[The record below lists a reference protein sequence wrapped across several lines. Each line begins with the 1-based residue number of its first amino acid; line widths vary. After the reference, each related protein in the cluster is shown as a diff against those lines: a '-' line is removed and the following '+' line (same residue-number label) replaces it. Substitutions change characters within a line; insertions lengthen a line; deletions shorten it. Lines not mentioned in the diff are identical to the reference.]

1 MMMPDIWGLAA
12 IITKFALYL
21 GVLTATGTVL
31 AALMFRLNQFRGI
44 ALTFG
49 GIALIATLLG
59 FSLRGANLTGDASGL
74 MDLEMLGLLWSTPV
88 GTAIALRLFG
98 LGVLIVGLFMARGG
112 IVLSALGG
120 VVAVWSFGHIG
131 HISDRGRVVLDVAL
145 TLHLITVAIWI
156 GILTPLQRL
165 ARETATYA
173 EAAKVGHRFG
183 LVASFTVPALI
194 VAGGY
199 MSYTLVGSIPALI
212 QTGYGQALIIKV
224 LLVAILL
231 GLAAAN
237 KLRFMPRLKAGD
249 ASAAKHLTKSISI
262 EWVVVVL
269 VLAVTAVLTSNLTLP
284 T

>member
-1 MMMPDIWGLAA
+1 MVMPDIWGLAA

-44 ALTFG
+44 ALVFG
-49 GIALIATLLG
+49 GLAIIASLIG
-59 FSLRGANLTGDASGL
+59 FSLKGANLTGDISGML
-74 MDLEMLGLLWSTPV
+74 DLEMLGLLWSTPV
-88 GTAIALRLFG
+88 GTAVALRLCG

-112 IVLSALGG
+112 LALSALGG
-120 VVAVWSFGHIG
+120 IIAVWSFGHIG
-131 HISDRGRVVLDVAL
+131 HISDRGSAVLDVAL

-165 ARETATYA
+165 AREAATYA

-194 VAGGY
+194 IAGGY
-199 MSYTLVGSIPALI
+199 MSYTLVGSIAALT

-224 LLVAILL
+224 VLVGVLL

-237 KLRFMPRLKAGD
+237 KLRFIPKLSAGD
-249 ASAAKHLTKSISI
+249 SIAANHLAKSISV
-262 EWVVVVL
+262 EWSVVL
-269 VLAVTAVLTSNLTLP
+269 IVLAVTAVLTSNLTLP

>member
-1 MMMPDIWGLAA
+1 MMPDIWSLAG

-21 GVLTATGTVL
+21 GILTATGTVL

-44 ALTFG
+44 ALVFG
-49 GIALIATLLG
+49 GLAIIASLVG
-59 FSLRGANLTGDASGL
+59 FSLKGANLTGDISGML
-74 MDLEMLGLLWSTPV
+74 DLEMLGLLWSTPV
-88 GTAIALRLFG
+88 GTAMALRLCG

-112 IVLSALGG
+112 LALSALGG
-120 VVAVWSFGHIG
+120 ITAVWSFGHIG
-131 HISDRGRVVLDVAL
+131 HISDRGSAVLDVAL

-165 ARETATYA
+165 ARKTATYA

-199 MSYTLVGSIPALI
+199 MSYTLVGSIAALI
-212 QTGYGQALIIKV
+212 QTGYGQALVIKV
-224 LLVAILL
+224 LLVAVLL

-237 KLRFMPRLKAGD
+237 KLRFMPRLKVGD
-249 ASAAKHLTKSISI
+249 PSAAKHLTKSISI

>member
-1 MMMPDIWGLAA
+1 MPDIWGLAA

-49 GIALIATLLG
+49 GIALIATLVG

-88 GTAIALRLFG
+88 GTAMALRLCG

-112 IVLSALGG
+112 LALSALGG
-120 VVAVWSFGHIG
+120 ITAVWSFGHIG
-131 HISDRGRVVLDVAL
+131 HISDRGSAVLDVAL

-199 MSYTLVGSIPALI
+199 MSYTLVGSIAALI
-212 QTGYGQALIIKV
+212 QTGYGQALVIKV
-224 LLVAILL
+224 LLVAVLL

-237 KLRFMPRLKAGD
+237 KLRFMPRLRAGD
-249 ASAAKHLTKSISI
+249 PTAANHLAKSISI
-262 EWVVVVL
+262 EWLVVVL
-269 VLAVTAVLTSNLTLP
+269 VLAITAVLTSNLTLP
-284 T
+284 H

>member
-1 MMMPDIWGLAA
+1 MMMPDIWSLAA

-21 GVLTATGTVL
+21 GILTATGTVL

-44 ALTFG
+44 ALVFG
-49 GIALIATLLG
+49 GLAIIASLIG
-59 FSLRGANLTGDASGL
+59 FSLKGANLTGDISGML
-74 MDLEMLGLLWSTPV
+74 DLEMLGLLWSTPV
-88 GTAIALRLFG
+88 GTAMALRLCG

-112 IVLSALGG
+112 LALSALGG
-120 VVAVWSFGHIG
+120 ITAVWSFGHIG
-131 HISDRGRVVLDVAL
+131 HISDRGSAVLDVAL

-199 MSYTLVGSIPALI
+199 MSYTLVGSIAALI
-212 QTGYGQALIIKV
+212 QTGYGQALVIKV
-224 LLVAILL
+224 LLVAVLL

-237 KLRFMPRLKAGD
+237 KLRFMPRLKVGD

>member
-49 GIALIATLLG
+49 GIALIATLVG

-131 HISDRGRVVLDVAL
+131 HISDRGSAVLDVAL

-165 ARETATYA
+165 ARKTATYA

-183 LVASFTVPALI
+183 LVAFFTVLALI

-199 MSYTLVGSIPALI
+199 MSYTLVGSIAALI
-212 QTGYGQALIIKV
+212 QTGYGQALVIKV
-224 LLVAILL
+224 LLVAVLL

-237 KLRFMPRLKAGD
+237 KLRFMPRLKVGD

>member
-1 MMMPDIWGLAA
+1 MMPDIWGLAA

-49 GIALIATLLG
+49 GIALIATLVG

-112 IVLSALGG
+112 LALSALGG
-120 VVAVWSFGHIG
+120 IIAVWSFGNIG
-131 HISDRGRVVLDVAL
+131 HISDRGSTVLDVAL

-199 MSYTLVGSIPALI
+199 MSYTLVGSIAALI
-212 QTGYGQALIIKV
+212 QTGYGQALVIKV
-224 LLVAILL
+224 LLVAVLL

-237 KLRFMPRLKAGD
+237 KLRFMPRLKVGD

>member
-1 MMMPDIWGLAA
+1 M
-12 IITKFALYL
+12 
-21 GVLTATGTVL
+21 
-31 AALMFRLNQFRGI
+31 
-44 ALTFG
+44 
-49 GIALIATLLG
+49 
-59 FSLRGANLTGDASGL
+59 
-74 MDLEMLGLLWSTPV
+74 
-88 GTAIALRLFG
+88 GTAMALRLCG

-131 HISDRGRVVLDVAL
+131 HISDRGSAVLDVAL

-165 ARETATYA
+165 ARKTATYA

-199 MSYTLVGSIPALI
+199 MSYTLVGSIAALI

-231 GLAAAN
+231 GLATAN
-237 KLRFMPRLKAGD
+237 KLRFMPRLRAGD
-249 ASAAKHLTKSISI
+249 PTAANHLAKSISI
-262 EWVVVVL
+262 EWLVVVL
-269 VLAVTAVLTSNLTLP
+269 VLAITAVLTSNLTLP

>member
-131 HISDRGRVVLDVAL
+131 HISDRGSAVLDVAL

-199 MSYTLVGSIPALI
+199 MSYTLIGSIPALI

-249 ASAAKHLTKSISI
+249 ASAARHLTKTISI

>member
-49 GIALIATLLG
+49 GIALIATLVG

-131 HISDRGRVVLDVAL
+131 HISDRGSAVLDVAL

-165 ARETATYA
+165 ARKTATYA

-194 VAGGY
+194 IAGSY
-199 MSYTLVGSIPALI
+199 MSYTLVGSISLLI

-224 LLVAILL
+224 LLVAVLL
-231 GLAAAN
+231 SLAAAN
-237 KLRFMPRLKAGD
+237 KLRFMPRLKVGD

>member
-1 MMMPDIWGLAA
+1 MMMPDIWSLAA

-21 GVLTATGTVL
+21 GILTATGTVL

-44 ALTFG
+44 ALVFG
-49 GIALIATLLG
+49 GLAIIASLVG
-59 FSLRGANLTGDASGL
+59 FSLKGANLTGDISGML
-74 MDLEMLGLLWSTPV
+74 DLEMLGLLWSTPV
-88 GTAIALRLFG
+88 GTAMALRLCG

-112 IVLSALGG
+112 LALSALGG
-120 VVAVWSFGHIG
+120 ITAVWSFGHIG
-131 HISDRGRVVLDVAL
+131 HISDRGSAVLDVAL

-165 ARETATYA
+165 ARKTATYA

-224 LLVAILL
+224 LLVAVLL
-231 GLAAAN
+231 SLAAAN
-237 KLRFMPRLKAGD
+237 KLRFMPRLKVGD
-249 ASAAKHLTKSISI
+249 ASAAKHLTTSISI

>member
-1 MMMPDIWGLAA
+1 MMPDIWGLAA

-49 GIALIATLLG
+49 GIALIATLVG

-131 HISDRGRVVLDVAL
+131 HISDRGSAVLDVAL

-199 MSYTLVGSIPALI
+199 MSYTLVGSIAALI
-212 QTGYGQALIIKV
+212 QTGYGQALVIKV
-224 LLVAILL
+224 LLVAVLL

-237 KLRFMPRLKAGD
+237 KLRFMPRLKVGD

>member
-1 MMMPDIWGLAA
+1 MMPDIWSLAA

-21 GVLTATGTVL
+21 GILTATGTVL

-44 ALTFG
+44 ALVFG
-49 GIALIATLLG
+49 GLAIIASLVG
-59 FSLRGANLTGDASGL
+59 FSLKGANLTGDISGML
-74 MDLEMLGLLWSTPV
+74 DLEMLGLLWSTPV
-88 GTAIALRLFG
+88 GTAMALRLCG

-112 IVLSALGG
+112 LALSALGG
-120 VVAVWSFGHIG
+120 ITAVWSFGHIG
-131 HISDRGRVVLDVAL
+131 HISDRGSAVLDVAL

-165 ARETATYA
+165 ARKTATYA

-199 MSYTLVGSIPALI
+199 MSYTLVGSIAALI
-212 QTGYGQALIIKV
+212 QTGYGQALVIKV
-224 LLVAILL
+224 LLVAVLL

-237 KLRFMPRLKAGD
+237 KLRFMPRLKVGD

>member
-44 ALTFG
+44 ALVFG
-49 GIALIATLLG
+49 GLAIIASLIG
-59 FSLRGANLTGDASGL
+59 FSLKGANLTGDISGML
-74 MDLEMLGLLWSTPV
+74 DLEMLGLLWSTPV
-88 GTAIALRLFG
+88 GTAVALRLCG

-112 IVLSALGG
+112 LALSALGG
-120 VVAVWSFGHIG
+120 ITAVWSFGHIG
-131 HISDRGRVVLDVAL
+131 HISDRGSAVLDVAL

-194 VAGGY
+194 IAGGY
-199 MSYTLVGSIPALI
+199 MSYTLVGSIAALT

-224 LLVAILL
+224 VLVGVLL

-237 KLRFMPRLKAGD
+237 KLRFIPKLSAGD
-249 ASAAKHLTKSISI
+249 SIAANHLAKSISV
-262 EWVVVVL
+262 EWSVVL
-269 VLAVTAVLTSNLTLP
+269 IVLAVTAVLTSNLTLP

>member
-49 GIALIATLLG
+49 GIALIATLVG

-131 HISDRGRVVLDVAL
+131 HISDRGSAVLDVAL

-194 VAGGY
+194 IAGSY
-199 MSYTLVGSIPALI
+199 MSYTLVGSISLLI

-224 LLVAILL
+224 LLVAVLL
-231 GLAAAN
+231 SLAAAN
-237 KLRFMPRLKAGD
+237 KLRFMPRLRAGD
-249 ASAAKHLTKSISI
+249 ATAANHLAKSISI
-262 EWVVVVL
+262 EWLVVL
-269 VLAVTAVLTSNLTLP
+269 LIFAITAVLTSNLTLP

>member
-1 MMMPDIWGLAA
+1 MMMPDIWSLAA

-21 GVLTATGTVL
+21 GILTATGTVL

-44 ALTFG
+44 ALVFG
-49 GIALIATLLG
+49 GLAIIASLIG
-59 FSLRGANLTGDASGL
+59 FSLKGANLTGDISGML
-74 MDLEMLGLLWSTPV
+74 DLEMLGLLWSTPV
-88 GTAIALRLFG
+88 GTAMALRLCG

-112 IVLSALGG
+112 LALSALGG
-120 VVAVWSFGHIG
+120 ITAVWSFGHIG
-131 HISDRGRVVLDVAL
+131 HISDRGSAVLDVAL

-194 VAGGY
+194 IAGGY
-199 MSYTLVGSIPALI
+199 MSYTLVGSISLLI

-224 LLVAILL
+224 LLVAVLL
-231 GLAAAN
+231 SLAAAN
-237 KLRFMPRLKAGD
+237 KLRFMPRLRAGD
-249 ASAAKHLTKSISI
+249 ATAANHLAKSISI
-262 EWVVVVL
+262 EWLVVL
-269 VLAVTAVLTSNLTLP
+269 LIFAITAVLTSNLTLP

>member
-49 GIALIATLLG
+49 GIALIATLVG

-131 HISDRGRVVLDVAL
+131 HISDRGSAVLDVAL

-165 ARETATYA
+165 ARKTATYA

-199 MSYTLVGSIPALI
+199 MSYALVGSIAALI
-212 QTGYGQALIIKV
+212 QTGYGQALVIKV
-224 LLVAILL
+224 LLVAVLL

-237 KLRFMPRLKAGD
+237 KLRFMPRLKVGD

>member
-1 MMMPDIWGLAA
+1 MMPDIWSLAA

-21 GVLTATGTVL
+21 GILTATGTVL

-44 ALTFG
+44 ALVFG
-49 GIALIATLLG
+49 GLAIIASLVG
-59 FSLRGANLTGDASGL
+59 FSLKGANLTGDISGML
-74 MDLEMLGLLWSTPV
+74 DLEMLGLLWSTPV
-88 GTAIALRLFG
+88 GTAMALRLCG

-112 IVLSALGG
+112 LALSALGG
-120 VVAVWSFGHIG
+120 ITAVWSFGHIG
-131 HISDRGRVVLDVAL
+131 HISDRGSAVLDVAL

-199 MSYTLVGSIPALI
+199 MSYTLVGSIAALI
-212 QTGYGQALIIKV
+212 QTGYGQALVIKV
-224 LLVAILL
+224 LLVAVLL

-237 KLRFMPRLKAGD
+237 KLRFMPRLKVGD

>member
-1 MMMPDIWGLAA
+1 MMPDIWSLAA

-21 GVLTATGTVL
+21 GILTATGTVL

-44 ALTFG
+44 ALVFG
-49 GIALIATLLG
+49 GLAIIASLIG
-59 FSLRGANLTGDASGL
+59 FSLKGANLTGDISGML
-74 MDLEMLGLLWSTPV
+74 DLEMLGLLWSTPV
-88 GTAIALRLFG
+88 GTAMALRLCG

-112 IVLSALGG
+112 LALSALGG
-120 VVAVWSFGHIG
+120 ITAVWSFGHIG
-131 HISDRGRVVLDVAL
+131 HISDRGSAVLDVAL

-194 VAGGY
+194 IAGSY
-199 MSYTLVGSIPALI
+199 MSYTLVGSISLLI

-224 LLVAILL
+224 LLVAVLL
-231 GLAAAN
+231 SLAAAN
-237 KLRFMPRLKAGD
+237 KLRFMPRLRAGD
-249 ASAAKHLTKSISI
+249 ATAANHLAKSISI
-262 EWVVVVL
+262 EWLVVL
-269 VLAVTAVLTSNLTLP
+269 LIFAITAVLTSNLTLP

>member
-49 GIALIATLLG
+49 GIALIATLVG

-131 HISDRGRVVLDVAL
+131 HISDRGSAVLDVAL

-199 MSYTLVGSIPALI
+199 MSYTLVGSIAALI
-212 QTGYGQALIIKV
+212 QTGYGQALVIKV
-224 LLVAILL
+224 LLVAVLL

-237 KLRFMPRLKAGD
+237 KLRFMPRLKVGD

>member
-49 GIALIATLLG
+49 GIALIATLVG

-131 HISDRGRVVLDVAL
+131 HISDRGSAVLDVAL

-165 ARETATYA
+165 ARTTATYA

-199 MSYTLVGSIPALI
+199 MSYTLVGSIAALI
-212 QTGYGQALIIKV
+212 QTGYGQALVIKV
-224 LLVAILL
+224 LLVAVLL

-237 KLRFMPRLKAGD
+237 KLRFMPRLKVGD

>member
-1 MMMPDIWGLAA
+1 MMPDIWGLAA

-49 GIALIATLLG
+49 GIALIATLVG

-74 MDLEMLGLLWSTPV
+74 IDLEMLGLLWSTPV

-131 HISDRGRVVLDVAL
+131 HISDRGSAVLDVAL

-165 ARETATYA
+165 ARKTATYA

-199 MSYTLVGSIPALI
+199 MSYTLVGSIAALI
-212 QTGYGQALIIKV
+212 QTGYGQALVIKV
-224 LLVAILL
+224 LLVAVLL

-237 KLRFMPRLKAGD
+237 KLRFMPRLKVGD

>member
-1 MMMPDIWGLAA
+1 MTMPDIWGLAA

-49 GIALIATLLG
+49 GIALIATLVG

-131 HISDRGRVVLDVAL
+131 HISDRGSAVLDVAL

-165 ARETATYA
+165 ARKTATYA

-199 MSYTLVGSIPALI
+199 MSYTLVGSIAALI
-212 QTGYGQALIIKV
+212 QTGYGQALVIKV
-224 LLVAILL
+224 LLVAVLL

-237 KLRFMPRLKAGD
+237 KLRFMPRLKVGD

>member
-1 MMMPDIWGLAA
+1 MMPDIWSLAA

-21 GVLTATGTVL
+21 GILTATGTVL

-44 ALTFG
+44 ALVFG
-49 GIALIATLLG
+49 GLAIIASLVG
-59 FSLRGANLTGDASGL
+59 FSLKGANLTGDISGML
-74 MDLEMLGLLWSTPV
+74 DLEMLGLLWSTPV
-88 GTAIALRLFG
+88 GTAMALRLCG

-112 IVLSALGG
+112 LALSALGG
-120 VVAVWSFGHIG
+120 ITAVWSFGHIG
-131 HISDRGRVVLDVAL
+131 HISDRGSAVLDVAL

-199 MSYTLVGSIPALI
+199 MSYALVGSIAALI
-212 QTGYGQALIIKV
+212 QTGYGQALVIKV
-224 LLVAILL
+224 LLVAVLL

-237 KLRFMPRLKAGD
+237 KLRFMPRLKVGD

>member
-1 MMMPDIWGLAA
+1 MMPDIWSLAA

-21 GVLTATGTVL
+21 GILTATGTVL

-44 ALTFG
+44 ALVFG
-49 GIALIATLLG
+49 GLAIIASLVG
-59 FSLRGANLTGDASGL
+59 FSLKGANLTGDISGML
-74 MDLEMLGLLWSTPV
+74 DLEMLGLLWSTPV
-88 GTAIALRLFG
+88 GTAMALRLCG

-112 IVLSALGG
+112 LALSALGG
-120 VVAVWSFGHIG
+120 ITAVWSFGHIG
-131 HISDRGRVVLDVAL
+131 HISDRGSAVLDVAL

-194 VAGGY
+194 IAGSY
-199 MSYTLVGSIPALI
+199 MSYTLVGSISLLI

-224 LLVAILL
+224 LLVAVLL
-231 GLAAAN
+231 SLAAAN
-237 KLRFMPRLKAGD
+237 KLRFMPRLRAGD
-249 ASAAKHLTKSISI
+249 ATAANHLAKSISI
-262 EWVVVVL
+262 EWLVVL
-269 VLAVTAVLTSNLTLP
+269 LIFAITAVLTSNLTLP

>member
-1 MMMPDIWGLAA
+1 MMPDIWGLAA

-49 GIALIATLLG
+49 GIALIATLVG

-131 HISDRGRVVLDVAL
+131 HISDRGSAVLDVAL

-165 ARETATYA
+165 ARKTATYA

-199 MSYTLVGSIPALI
+199 MSYTLVGSIAALI
-212 QTGYGQALIIKV
+212 QTGYGQALVIKV
-224 LLVAILL
+224 LLVAVLL

-237 KLRFMPRLKAGD
+237 KLRFMPRLKVGD

>member
-1 MMMPDIWGLAA
+1 MMPDIWSLAA

-21 GVLTATGTVL
+21 GILTATGTVL

-44 ALTFG
+44 ALVFG
-49 GIALIATLLG
+49 GLAIIASLVG
-59 FSLRGANLTGDASGL
+59 FSLKGANLTGDISGML
-74 MDLEMLGLLWSTPV
+74 DLEMLGLLLSTPV
-88 GTAIALRLFG
+88 GTAMALRLCG

-112 IVLSALGG
+112 LALSALGG
-120 VVAVWSFGHIG
+120 ITAVWSFGHIG
-131 HISDRGRVVLDVAL
+131 HISDRGSAVLDVAL

-194 VAGGY
+194 IAGSY
-199 MSYTLVGSIPALI
+199 MSYTLVGSISLLI

-224 LLVAILL
+224 LLVAVLL
-231 GLAAAN
+231 SLAAAN
-237 KLRFMPRLKAGD
+237 KLRFMPRLRAGD
-249 ASAAKHLTKSISI
+249 ATAANHLAKSISI
-262 EWVVVVL
+262 EWLVVL
-269 VLAVTAVLTSNLTLP
+269 LIFAITAVLTSNLTLP

>member
-1 MMMPDIWGLAA
+1 MMPDIWGLAA

-49 GIALIATLLG
+49 GIALIATLVG

-131 HISDRGRVVLDVAL
+131 HISDRGSAVLDVAL

-194 VAGGY
+194 IAGSY
-199 MSYTLVGSIPALI
+199 MSYTLVGSISLLI

-224 LLVAILL
+224 LLVAVLL
-231 GLAAAN
+231 SLAAAN
-237 KLRFMPRLKAGD
+237 KLRFMPRLRAGD
-249 ASAAKHLTKSISI
+249 ATAANHLAKSISI
-262 EWVVVVL
+262 EWLVVL
-269 VLAVTAVLTSNLTLP
+269 LIFAITAVLTSNLTLP

>member
-49 GIALIATLLG
+49 GIALIATLVG

-131 HISDRGRVVLDVAL
+131 HISDRGSVVLDVAL

-156 GILTPLQRL
+156 GILMPLQRL

-237 KLRFMPRLKAGD
+237 KLRFTPRLKAGD
-249 ASAAKHLTKSISI
+249 ASAARHLTKTISI

>member
-1 MMMPDIWGLAA
+1 MMPDIWSLAA

-21 GVLTATGTVL
+21 GILTATGTVL

-44 ALTFG
+44 ALVFG
-49 GIALIATLLG
+49 GLAIIASLVG
-59 FSLRGANLTGDASGL
+59 FSLKGANLTGDISGML
-74 MDLEMLGLLWSTPV
+74 DLEMLGLLWSTPV
-88 GTAIALRLFG
+88 GTAMALRLCG

-112 IVLSALGG
+112 LALSALGG
-120 VVAVWSFGHIG
+120 ITAVWSFGHIG
-131 HISDRGRVVLDVAL
+131 HISDRGSAVLDVAL

-165 ARETATYA
+165 ARKTATYA

-194 VAGGY
+194 IAGSY
-199 MSYTLVGSIPALI
+199 MSYTLVGSISLLI

-224 LLVAILL
+224 LLVAVLL
-231 GLAAAN
+231 SLAAAN
-237 KLRFMPRLKAGD
+237 KLRFMPRLRAGD
-249 ASAAKHLTKSISI
+249 ATAANHLAKSISI
-262 EWVVVVL
+262 EWLVVL
-269 VLAVTAVLTSNLTLP
+269 LIFAITAVLTSNLTLP

>member
-1 MMMPDIWGLAA
+1 MMPDIWGLAA

-49 GIALIATLLG
+49 GIALIATLVG

-131 HISDRGRVVLDVAL
+131 HISDRGSAVLDVAL

-165 ARETATYA
+165 ARKTATYA

-194 VAGGY
+194 IAGGY
-199 MSYTLVGSIPALI
+199 MSYTLVGSIAALT

-231 GLAAAN
+231 GLATAN
-237 KLRFMPRLKAGD
+237 KLRFMPRLKVGD

>member
-49 GIALIATLLG
+49 GIALIATLVG

-131 HISDRGRVVLDVAL
+131 HISDRGSAVLDVAL
-145 TLHLITVAIWI
+145 TLHLITVALWI

-199 MSYTLVGSIPALI
+199 MSYTLVGSIAALI
-212 QTGYGQALIIKV
+212 QTGYGQALVIKV
-224 LLVAILL
+224 LLVAVLL

-237 KLRFMPRLKAGD
+237 KLRFMPRLKVGD

>member
-1 MMMPDIWGLAA
+1 MVMPDIWGLAA

-49 GIALIATLLG
+49 GIALIATLVG

-131 HISDRGRVVLDVAL
+131 HISDRGSAVLDVAL

-165 ARETATYA
+165 ARKTATYA

-199 MSYTLVGSIPALI
+199 MSYTLVGSIAALI
-212 QTGYGQALIIKV
+212 QTGYGQALVIKV
-224 LLVAILL
+224 LLVAVLL

-237 KLRFMPRLKAGD
+237 KLRFMPRLKVGD

>member
-1 MMMPDIWGLAA
+1 MTMPDIWGLAA

-49 GIALIATLLG
+49 GIALIATLVG

-131 HISDRGRVVLDVAL
+131 HISDRGSAVLDVAL

-165 ARETATYA
+165 ARKTATSLWSGGLFHGSSSDCCGWLHELRA
-173 EAAKVGHRFG
+173 SRLNSRFDPNWVWSSTGH
-183 LVASFTVPALI
+183 
-194 VAGGY
+194 
-199 MSYTLVGSIPALI
+199 
-212 QTGYGQALIIKV
+212 
-224 LLVAILL
+224 
-231 GLAAAN
+231 
-237 KLRFMPRLKAGD
+237 
-249 ASAAKHLTKSISI
+249 
-262 EWVVVVL
+262 
-269 VLAVTAVLTSNLTLP
+269 
-284 T
+284 

>member
-1 MMMPDIWGLAA
+1 MMPDIWGLAA

-49 GIALIATLLG
+49 GIALIATLVG

-131 HISDRGRVVLDVAL
+131 HISDRGSAVLDVVL

-165 ARETATYA
+165 ARKTATYA

-199 MSYTLVGSIPALI
+199 MSYTLVGSIAALI
-212 QTGYGQALIIKV
+212 QTGYGQALVIKV
-224 LLVAILL
+224 LLVAVLL

-237 KLRFMPRLKAGD
+237 KLRFMPRLKVGD